1 MLFGKP
7 TEVELVEWPEN
18 LKERSYALWGWLVG
32 WFPKIAL
39 VLHETKTATLS
50 NF

>member
-7 TEVELVEWPEN
+7 IEMGLVERSEN

-32 WFPKIAL
+32 WFLKIAL
-39 VLHETKTATLS
+39 VLHESKTATLS